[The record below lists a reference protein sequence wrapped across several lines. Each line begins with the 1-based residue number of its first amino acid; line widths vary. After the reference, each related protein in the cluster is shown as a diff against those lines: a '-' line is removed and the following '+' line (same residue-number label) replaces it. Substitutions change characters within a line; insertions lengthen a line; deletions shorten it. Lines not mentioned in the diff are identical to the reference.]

1 MVQATFVDIC
11 NVSGVR
17 LTVAQIGRE
26 IGLAPS
32 EVVWVINSYAL
43 CLAAFLLLAGRLAD
57 IFRPDF
63 LFLGGL
69 SMMGALSL
77 AVSFV
82 RNEYGFLVL
91 RCLGGIAGAFVI
103 PAA

>member
-1 MVQATFVDIC
+1 M
-11 NVSGVR
+11 
-17 LTVAQIGRE
+17 AQIGQE

-32 EVVWVINSYAL
+32 QAVWVINSYAL

-57 IFRPDF
+57 IFRPDY

-69 SMMGALSL
+69 SVLGALSL
-77 AVSFV
+77 GVSFV
-82 RNEYGFLVL
+82 RDKYGFLVL